1 MNSNLQ
7 PQYDIRYLFT
17 GRIPPP
23 SVSVGPDI
31 RPFSRFLHRSQESF
45 QALCS
50 PDNRQA
56 LLLFVPFL
64 QAPLL
69 HLEESASFLF
79 YQKLFR
85 LYSDSGRF
93 FQKSELF
100 FILCRLSLSDQEA
113 SPDFSLYKESILQIR
128 NQKAL
133 RHPSL
138 LSWNPEQP

>member
-1 MNSNLQ
+1 MHSKTPGGIVPVNSNLQ

-69 HLEESASFLF
+69 HLEESASFYFIKSCSVCTQTAEGFSKSQSCFFF
-79 YQKLFR
+79 YAFYHFQIWKLPRIFVCIKTA
-85 LYSDSGRF
+85 F
-93 FQKSELF
+93 CKSV
-100 FILCRLSLSDQEA
+100 I
-113 SPDFSLYKESILQIR
+113 K
-128 NQKAL
+128 K
-133 RHPSL
+133 H
-138 LSWNPEQP
+138 